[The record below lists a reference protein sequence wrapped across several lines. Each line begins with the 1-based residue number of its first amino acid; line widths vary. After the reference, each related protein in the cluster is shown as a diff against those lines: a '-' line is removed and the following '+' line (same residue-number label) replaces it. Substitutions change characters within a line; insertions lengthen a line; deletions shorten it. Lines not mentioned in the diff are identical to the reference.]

1 MSRLILDTCVD
12 VEILFLLSFTPTIPS
27 AATAAV
33 AAAVAEVFQEFD
45 YRIDGGCNYY
55 QKCYYLLPHNFTF
68 F

>member
-1 MSRLILDTCVD
+1 MSNINAATNER
-12 VEILFLLSFTPTIPS
+12 ILFLLSFTPTIPS

-45 YRIDGGCNYY
+45 YRIDGGCNDY